1 MKKSKLI
8 LLTVLMILVLYCGA
22 VIFVTKPD
30 SFAYSAIFGDSNP
43 RPSVEKTQGPAAVEA
58 VDTAAIVSEAR
69 EAAVKAAESTVKD
82 MASQTELSVRK
93 AIEQTLPAMIDSAV
107 RKAVAEQNL
116 PDRIARQVSEEIESR
131 QAEIASSL
139 YKTYKDSLVDEL
151 STEVIDRTKEAGQEE
166 VTEKPVVTLTI
177 DSYDTQRTA
186 IRNTMISSLL
196 SKLED

>member
-8 LLTVLMILVLYCGA
+8 LLTILMILVLYCGA

-30 SFAYSAIFGDSNP
+30 SFAYSAIFGDNNP
-43 RPSVEKTQGPAAVEA
+43 RPTVETTQSASATS
-58 VDTAAIVSEAR
+58 VDTSAVMAEAKD
-69 EAAVKAAESTVKD
+69 AAVKAAESTVKD
-82 MASQTELSVRK
+82 MASQTELNIKR
-93 AIEQTLPAMIDSAV
+93 AIEQTLPALIDSAV
-107 RKAVAEQNL
+107 KKAVAEQNL
-116 PDRIARQVSEEIESR
+116 SDEIAKKVSEEIESR

-151 STEVIDRTKEAGQEE
+151 STELAKEVDQEE
-166 VTEKPVVTLTI
+166 EAPSVT
-177 DSYDTQRTA
+177 DYDAQRTA